1 MSFDPEHPPLSGPG
15 KRYAFNLRGLAGKIV
30 GTAVGAVGLIL
41 AAMFSLVLLTAL
53 LGAVIVFGGYFWW
66 KTRALRQQMREA
78 HLRAQA
84 GREQNGG
91 HVVGL
96 TIEGRSVRQP
106 DDL

>member
-1 MSFDPEHPPLSGPG
+1 MSFEHEPPPLSGPG
-15 KRYAFNLRGLAGKIV
+15 KQYAFQLRGLAGKIV
-30 GTAVGAVGLIL
+30 GAVAGAVGLIL
-41 AAMFSLVLLTAL
+41 AATFSLVLLTAL

-84 GREQNGG
+84 GREQNAG
-91 HVVGL
+91 HVGL